1 MKYFSIK
8 LLAPVLLLAL
18 TLSSCTSIN
27 KSMKEPFTRV
37 ELQLEDFELSDQVS
51 AEASSTR
58 ILGIDFSRLFT
69 VRTGTIESQQVGF
82 TIANIPVVGNIV
94 ADPTAN
100 YALYE
105 LMKAN
110 PGYDVV
116 FYPSYESKVVRP
128 LGIGIISKSTVK
140 VTARLGKM
148 K

>member
-1 MKYFSIK
+1 MKYLSIK
-8 LLAPVLLLAL
+8 AIAPVLLLAL
-18 TLSSCTSIN
+18 TITSCTSIN

-37 ELQLEDFELSDQVS
+37 ELQMEDFELSGQVT
-51 AEASSTR
+51 AEANSTR

-69 VRTGTIESQQVGF
+69 VRTGTIESQAVGF

-94 ADPTAN
+94 MDPTAN

-110 PGYDVV
+110 PGYDVI
-116 FYPSYESKVVRP
+116 FYPQYESKVVRP
-128 LGIGIISKSTVK
+128 LGIGIFSTSTVK
-140 VTARLGKM
+140 VTARLGKL